1 MSNLIILL
9 KYPRL
14 ILENGQIDK
23 VIITVVIV
31 TVLLFASTFF
41 RTIRMSF
48 TTLFDR
54 VVLIQSSRQH
64 FLVLTQLAVFEI
76 VRCRVRNVLDWLRW
90 VKFLRHDVER
100 VPYLHVVTLFEGVEL
115 VVVGTA
121 ICIDLGLLVRSKNSS
136 HWPFAIYETTVS
148 NIQKLWSPTTWTSKN
163 AIGHIF
169 LQLEDVVTSVDY
181 D

>member
-14 ILENGQIDK
+14 ILEHGQIDK
-23 VIITVVIV
+23 VVITVVIV

-76 VRCRVRNVLDWLRW
+76 VRCRVRNVLD
-90 VKFLRHDVER
+90 
-100 VPYLHVVTLFEGVEL
+100 
-115 VVVGTA
+115 
-121 ICIDLGLLVRSKNSS
+121 
-136 HWPFAIYETTVS
+136 
-148 NIQKLWSPTTWTSKN
+148 
-163 AIGHIF
+163 
-169 LQLEDVVTSVDY
+169 
-181 D
+181 